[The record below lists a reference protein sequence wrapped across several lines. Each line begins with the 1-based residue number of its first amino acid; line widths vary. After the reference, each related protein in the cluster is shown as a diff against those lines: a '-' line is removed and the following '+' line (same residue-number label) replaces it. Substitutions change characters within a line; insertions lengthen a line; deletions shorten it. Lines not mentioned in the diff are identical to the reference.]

1 MLVATTRR
9 GVTDPGQMFSGERDQ
24 ALNYADIR
32 ISIPPDAVRQV
43 GEVQWP
49 SGQSGAGNGNPAR
62 EFVALKADRLSEKQA
77 QAVFHERLRRTSH
90 RRVLVFV
97 HGFNTRFGEAVFRL
111 AQIVHDSSVPA
122 LPVLFTWPSRGQ
134 LLAYTYDRES
144 ANYSRDALELLLQNL
159 AKDPAVGEIDVLAH
173 SMGNWVALEALRQ
186 MSIRNGAIASKI
198 KQVMLAAPDV
208 DIDVFRRQIIEMGA
222 KRPPFT
228 LFVAQDDNAL
238 AVSQRV
244 WGGVARVGSVNP
256 KVAPYEEMFAQ
267 QKINVVDLTD
277 VKSSDRLGHTKFAE
291 SPEVVRMIGAR
302 LAGGQALND
311 GQAGLGDKLAR
322 ITTGAAATIGTT
334 AGIALSA
341 PLAVIDGR
349 TRDNLGE
356 QLQDLGAHVQDTAG
370 SAVHF
375 PTDKY

>member
-9 GVTDPGQMFSGERDQ
+9 GVADPGRMFSGERDD
-24 ALNYADIR
+24 ALNYADIKV
-32 ISIPPDAVRQV
+32 SIPPDSIRQI
-43 GEVQWP
+43 GDVQWP
-49 SGQSGAGNGNPAR
+49 SGPGDPAR
-62 EFVALKADRLSEKQA
+62 EFVALKADRLGEKQA
-77 QAVFHERLRRTSH
+77 LGALHERLRRTSH

-111 AQIVHDSSVPA
+111 AQIVHDSNLQA

-159 AKDPAVGEIDVLAH
+159 VKDPAVGEIDVLAH

-186 MSIRNGAIASKI
+186 MAIRNGAIPAKV

-208 DIDVFRRQIIEMGA
+208 DVDVFRRQIIEIGA

-238 AVSQRV
+238 AVSRRV
-244 WGGVARVGSVNP
+244 WGGVSRVGAVDPN
-256 KVAPYEEMFAQ
+256 VEPYRDMFAQ

-277 VKSSDRLGHTKFAE
+277 VKTSDRLGHTKFAE
-291 SPEVVRMIGAR
+291 SPEVVRMIGMR

-341 PLAVIDGR
+341 PLAIVDGR
-349 TRDNLGE
+349 TRENLGE
-356 QLQDLGAHVQDTAG
+356 HIQELGSQVQDTAG
-370 SAVHF
+370 SAVRF